1 MARTRPR
8 IPGSTGAVHPVTVW
22 PDPVLRT
29 ACATVTTFDD
39 QLERLVEDLY
49 ATMYAEDGVGLAA
62 NQIGV
67 GLRVFVYDCPDD
79 EDVRHLG
86 HLVNPVLVE
95 ADGVSVRGE
104 EGCLSLPDVRA
115 GVPRWDRAVVRG
127 QDLTG
132 AAVEVEGTGFF
143 ARCLQH
149 ETGHLDGGVFVQELS
164 GLRRV
169 RADRAIRRS
178 PWYRGP
184 GGPGTR

>member
-1 MARTRPR
+1 MRLL
-8 IPGSTGAVHPVTVW
+8 G
-22 PDPVLRT
+22 DPVLH
-29 ACATVTTFDD
+29 APCEPVTDFGPA
-39 QLERLVEDLY
+39 LGALIEDLF
-49 ATMYAEDGVGLAA
+49 ATMYAARGVGLAA

-67 GLRVFVYDCPDD
+67 SQRVFVYDCPDD

-169 RADRAIRRS
+169 RADRAIRRA

-184 GGPGTR
+184 GGQGPR

>member
-1 MARTRPR
+1 MAPTRPR

-22 PDPVLRT
+22 ADPVLRT
-29 ACATVTTFDD
+29 ACDTVTGFGD
-39 QLERLVEDLY
+39 QLERLVEDLF
-49 ATMYAEDGVGLAA
+49 ATMYAQDGVGLAA

-104 EGCLSLPDVRA
+104 EGCLSLPGLRA
-115 GVPRWDRAVVRG
+115 QTPRWDRALVRG

-132 AAVEVEGTGFF
+132 AEVEVEGTGFF

-149 ETGHLDGGVFVQELS
+149 ESDHLDGGVFVDRLS
-164 GLRRV
+164 GLRRMRV
-169 RADRAIRRS
+169 ERSIRGAD
-178 PWYRGP
+178 WYRGAQ
-184 GGPGTR
+184 G

>member
-8 IPGSTGAVHPVTVW
+8 IPGSAGTVHPVTPW
-22 PDPVLRT
+22 AEAVLRT
-29 ACATVTTFDD
+29 PCGTVADFDGY
-39 QLERLVEDLY
+39 LERLVEDLY
-49 ATMYAEDGVGLAA
+49 ATMYAQDGVGLAA

-95 ADGVSVRGE
+95 ADGVVVRGE
-104 EGCLSLPDVRA
+104 EGCLSLPGLRA
-115 GVPRWDRAVVRG
+115 QTPRWDRALVRG

-132 AAVEVEGTGFF
+132 AEVEVEGTGFF

-149 ETGHLDGGVFVQELS
+149 ECAHLDGGVFVDRLS

-169 RADRAIRRS
+169 RADRAVRRAA
-178 PWYRGP
+178 WYRP
-184 GGPGTR
+184 PTEA

>member
-1 MARTRPR
+1 M
-8 IPGSTGAVHPVTVW
+8 
-22 PDPVLRT
+22 LRT
-29 ACATVTTFDD
+29 ACETVVRFDD

-79 EDVRHLG
+79 DDVRHLG

-104 EGCLSLPDVRA
+104 EGCLSLPGLRA
-115 GVPRWDRAVVRG
+115 ATPRWDRALVRG

-132 AAVEVEGTGFF
+132 AEVEVEGTGFF

-149 ETGHLDGGVFVQELS
+149 ESDHLDGGVFLQRLS
-164 GLRRV
+164 GLRRL
-169 RADRAIRRS
+169 RAERGARRAE
-178 PWYRGP
+178 WYREAAPLG
-184 GGPGTR
+184 

>member
-1 MARTRPR
+1 M
-8 IPGSTGAVHPVTVW
+8 
-22 PDPVLRT
+22 LRT
-29 ACATVTTFDD
+29 ACETVVRFDD

-79 EDVRHLG
+79 DDVRHLG

-104 EGCLSLPDVRA
+104 EGCLSLPGLRA
-115 GVPRWDRAVVRG
+115 ATPRWDRALVRG

-149 ETGHLDGGVFVQELS
+149 ETGHLDGGVFVDRLT
-164 GLRRV
+164 GLARL
-169 RADRAIRRS
+169 RAERSIRKAD
-178 PWYRGP
+178 WYRP
-184 GGPGTR
+184 PTSDSRRA

>member
-1 MARTRPR
+1 MSR
-8 IPGSTGAVHPVTVW
+8 IPGSTGTVHPVTPW
-22 PDPVLRT
+22 AEPVLST
-29 ACATVTTFDD
+29 PCATVTEFDD
-39 QLERLVEDLY
+39 ALARLVEDLF

-95 ADGVSVRGE
+95 ADGVEVAGE
-104 EGCLSLPDVRA
+104 EGCLSLPGLRA
-115 GVPRWDRAVVRG
+115 QTPRYDRALVRG

-132 AAVEVEGTGFF
+132 APVEVEGTGFF

-149 ETGHLDGGVFVQELS
+149 ETGHLDGGVFLDRLT
-164 GLRRV
+164 GLRRARALRAV
-169 RADRAIRRS
+169 RRA
-178 PWYRGP
+178 PWYRAP
-184 GGPGTR
+184 AGG